1 MDEGLQKFG
10 CLANCDKLQV
20 VTKDLWEGTSVGGHL
35 IFMNQQKKHPCLNIG
50 TLIFSCPK
58 LGFVF

>member
-1 MDEGLQKFG
+1 MDEGLQKLG

-35 IFMNQQKKHPCLNIG
+35 IFMNQQNIQYNDLL
-50 TLIFSCPK
+50 TLIFSFS
-58 LGFVF
+58 LNILD